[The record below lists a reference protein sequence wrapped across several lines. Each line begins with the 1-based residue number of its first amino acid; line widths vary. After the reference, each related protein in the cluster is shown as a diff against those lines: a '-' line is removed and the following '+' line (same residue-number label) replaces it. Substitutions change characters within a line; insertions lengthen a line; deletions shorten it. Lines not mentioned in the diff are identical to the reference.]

1 MIVFK
6 GGTLIDGTGAAPV
19 HDTGVVI
26 RDGRVE
32 AVTTAGANAW
42 PKDAE
47 IIDVS
52 GKTVLPGLIDCHDH
66 MALHGYDLARRWNL
80 DEPASTRALRTAQAI
95 RQTLARGYTAVRD
108 AGGLDAGFRQAVDE
122 GLIRGPRLYTAIT
135 IISPIGGI
143 GDRVAP
149 SGHECLVPP
158 DPALPLGVARGVED
172 VRNVVRTM
180 DWYTPN
186 PERAR
191 KLLADA
197 GYPNGFKTTLKLVPT
212 FPTMVAGAQ
221 VIAAQLKKIGVE
233 VQIIQEE
240 YGVWIK
246 GILKPT
252 FDYDLTMNIAGGE
265 PDPDS
270 LLYRRFHSDE
280 KQWNNDGDPEIDV
293 LLDQG
298 KLTIERAKRK
308 EIYDKIQRLMVEKGI
323 QIWTFAPDII
333 DVMQSHVHYEQHFT
347 TAYYGFRTAWLDR

>member
-66 MALHGYDLARRWNL
+66 TALHGYDLARRWNL

-149 SGHECLVPP
+149 SGHATRTRAWSRNGRCRAACARWRRSTR
-158 DPALPLGVARGVED
+158 PAWA
-172 VRNVVRTM
+172 
-180 DWYTPN
+180 
-186 PERAR
+186 
-191 KLLADA
+191 
-197 GYPNGFKTTLKLVPT
+197 
-212 FPTMVAGAQ
+212 
-221 VIAAQLKKIGVE
+221 
-233 VQIIQEE
+233 
-240 YGVWIK
+240 
-246 GILKPT
+246 
-252 FDYDLTMNIAGGE
+252 
-265 PDPDS
+265 S
-270 LLYRRFHSDE
+270 SRR
-280 KQWNNDGDPEIDV
+280 
-293 LLDQG
+293 
-298 KLTIERAKRK
+298 R
-308 EIYDKIQRLMVEKGI
+308 
-323 QIWTFAPDII
+323 
-333 DVMQSHVHYEQHFT
+333 
-347 TAYYGFRTAWLDR
+347 